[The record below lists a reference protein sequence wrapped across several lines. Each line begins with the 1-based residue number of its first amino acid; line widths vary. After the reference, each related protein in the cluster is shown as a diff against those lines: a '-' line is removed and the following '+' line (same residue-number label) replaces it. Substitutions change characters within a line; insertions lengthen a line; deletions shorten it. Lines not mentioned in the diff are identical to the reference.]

1 MSESSRNADAMPPP
15 SKRINV
21 PPCQSFNELLIAANA
36 TQVERNGSEQW
47 APINSHAS
55 NGGIIGR
62 SGSESH
68 DHHDAN
74 HRANEYQARVQRDDD
89 CHESNGQ
96 SKKMEMV
103 TDAFK
108 PNNKRKGPNSSS
120 SITANH
126 KRHVRND
133 AKGGRPSSHRK
144 PVKEQTFTHSH
155 QSSQPARS
163 SAPPIPGLTY
173 RSPHASSRHLPTTGG
188 SASHSEPS
196 HHPYSG
202 PSHGQSGP
210 SHGHPGTPEGHGMPH
225 PSGVHLVPPGATHVH
240 PGTPVQYLQPPAS
253 QPSAPVAYSMAPMQ
267 MQSYHPAPVVM
278 QPSPAGYVVD
288 HHSPHNYPAQMGPR
302 PVTMWQPP
310 TPHPPAGGHHMYPP
324 PGMHAGVPPGGAA
337 PNAHGGV
344 AYAISP
350 SARDGP
356 GHPVAAATTHH
367 HTQGG
372 PSSKYATD
380 DGGAFDEEEATN
392 QANPRMGSDDRRGS
406 SDSASGVSSTYDA
419 SRMVQWYRKD
429 DDAPDLCPLYDQ
441 HGARIAEPTIQ
452 AWVEKGAKWDNEYQ
466 AFIFQKKNHFQVS
479 ITVTGLPSSE
489 SRPVYIQHSEPVMID
504 HSKETRQYENSV
516 IPGEDHH
523 AQSNSDDSHG
533 RGNAYGK
540 RVSQMATYSHKVCCY
555 LDPAGGHVDAR
566 HVGFPRGREALLQM
580 SHNRFPR
587 TTICLYDTLY
597 TVGCIRMYL
606 GEGLCTKTPYTVAHM
621 LPECLQSLTHFF
633 AGFSSIVM
641 PGVGSNVQRS
651 PLMPGVC
658 LSVQVSDIDWFAHL
672 YAVKMESTRS
682 AVRLQ
687 QGLSDRSKVDYDYE
701 PLHRGQKP
709 DEFKAVAGKL
719 HFEEPTG
726 NNARRYNRI
735 NPEQKYFAL
744 VVALVARVGQTYHKV
759 ASIMSDRVV
768 VRSSHPKQFGP
779 NPTIPRATADKQ
791 QAHHTPPSNPTPPP
805 TVMAPAPTWT
815 PGTVPNTLTYN
826 GRVGVGVVNPAE
838 ALQVHGNLLLA
849 GNILQLSDA
858 RVKENIVRQPSDA
871 HHMARLREVQLCTFN
886 YTDSIRKHPRATDDG
901 SARSA
906 PKRRREQLGVVAQEL
921 YKVIPEAV
929 HVLDTPGGKPSSLP
943 SQALAV
949 DKDRLLFE
957 CIGALKHLDAQNREL
972 HARLRRLEDEKN

>member
-1 MSESSRNADAMPPP
+1 MR
-15 SKRINV
+15 V
-21 PPCQSFNELLIAANA
+21 CTLVFPCACVCVSPCYRWVVCAEPNTGRM
-36 TQVERNGSEQW
+36 TQ
-47 APINSHAS
+47 
-55 NGGIIGR
+55 
-62 SGSESH
+62 
-68 DHHDAN
+68 
-74 HRANEYQARVQRDDD
+74 
-89 CHESNGQ
+89 
-96 SKKMEMV
+96 
-103 TDAFK
+103 
-108 PNNKRKGPNSSS
+108 
-120 SITANH
+120 
-126 KRHVRND
+126 
-133 AKGGRPSSHRK
+133 
-144 PVKEQTFTHSH
+144 
-155 QSSQPARS
+155 
-163 SAPPIPGLTY
+163 
-173 RSPHASSRHLPTTGG
+173 
-188 SASHSEPS
+188 
-196 HHPYSG
+196 
-202 PSHGQSGP
+202 
-210 SHGHPGTPEGHGMPH
+210 
-225 PSGVHLVPPGATHVH
+225 
-240 PGTPVQYLQPPAS
+240 
-253 QPSAPVAYSMAPMQ
+253 
-267 MQSYHPAPVVM
+267 
-278 QPSPAGYVVD
+278 
-288 HHSPHNYPAQMGPR
+288 
-302 PVTMWQPP
+302 
-310 TPHPPAGGHHMYPP
+310 
-324 PGMHAGVPPGGAA
+324 
-337 PNAHGGV
+337 
-344 AYAISP
+344 
-350 SARDGP
+350 
-356 GHPVAAATTHH
+356 
-367 HTQGG
+367 
-372 PSSKYATD
+372 
-380 DGGAFDEEEATN
+380 
-392 QANPRMGSDDRRGS
+392 GSDDRRGS

-540 RVSQMATYSHKVCCY
+540 RVSQMATYSHK
-555 LDPAGGHVDAR
+555 
-566 HVGFPRGREALLQM
+566 
-580 SHNRFPR
+580 
-587 TTICLYDTLY
+587 
-597 TVGCIRMYL
+597 
-606 GEGLCTKTPYTVAHM
+606 
-621 LPECLQSLTHFF
+621 
-633 AGFSSIVM
+633 
-641 PGVGSNVQRS
+641 
-651 PLMPGVC
+651 
-658 LSVQVSDIDWFAHL
+658 VSDIDWFAHL

-929 HVLDTPGGKPSSLP
+929 HVLDTPGGKPSSYVQSRGCL
-943 SQALAV
+943 SVGVFEACVCVVCVCVCLCGVVACVHTYVAL
-949 DKDRLLFE
+949 
-957 CIGALKHLDAQNREL
+957 CI
-972 HARLRRLEDEKN
+972 